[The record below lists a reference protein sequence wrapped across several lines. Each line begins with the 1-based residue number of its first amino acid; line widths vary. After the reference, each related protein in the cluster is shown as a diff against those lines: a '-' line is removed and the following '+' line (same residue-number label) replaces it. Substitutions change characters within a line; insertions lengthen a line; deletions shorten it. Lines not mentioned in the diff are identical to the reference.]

1 MDTLLLIAKVKHS
14 GNPLIFSLPAQHQNR
29 MISAIQRIYGSVR
42 GKTRMHTHFTKL
54 FDSRPNVIGQCSL
67 LIAHSGIL
75 PVKRRS
81 MKISTVIRLVAIIA
95 ITPAVKLT
103 DFVAGAQYHETL
115 KKHCRTVH
123 QQNSLKGVR
132 IVFIILLTQRTLHTA
147 QARCRATASG
157 ILRDKII

>member
-1 MDTLLLIAKVKHS
+1 MDTLLLIAKVKHG
-14 GNPLIFSLPAQHQNR
+14 GNPLIFSLPVQRQNR

-54 FDSRPNVIGQCSL
+54 FDSCPNVIGQCSL

-81 MKISTVIRLVAIIA
+81 MKISAVICLVAIIA

-103 DFVAGAQYHETL
+103 DFVAGAQYRRHDTRMGQLRVPDPSREAVPRDSSTPSASSL
-115 KKHCRTVH
+115 QNAVKHPDR
-123 QQNSLKGVR
+123 
-132 IVFIILLTQRTLHTA
+132 HTA
-147 QARCRATASG
+147 P
-157 ILRDKII
+157 